1 MRNTQ
6 IIKYHVETASESIN
20 WHNHFEMLFGITTKD
35 RQFYIYDP
43 AILPLLLIN
52 KLKIYNEK

>member
-1 MRNTQ
+1 MIYSQ
-6 IIKYHVETASESIN
+6 IIKCHVETGSESIN
-20 WHNHFEMLFGITTKD
+20 WHNHFEMLFDITTKD

-43 AILPLLLIN
+43 AILPLSFIN